1 MLIFSD
7 FDGTIAQND
16 VGDAFF
22 RTFGDW
28 PSCEAAIKRWERNE
42 ISSREVLEIAAAGT
56 SITPER
62 FEAFCAAQPL
72 APGFLEFAE
81 MCRARRW
88 PLIVLSD
95 GLEAYIQHIFLRH
108 NLKLPVYSNRLEFI
122 APDRIRVAFPY
133 WEESCGRCAN
143 CKRQHVERLAQLGQ
157 RRVYIGDGFS
167 DRCGAQ
173 VAEFVFAK
181 GDLSNWC
188 AQQRKSF
195 LPFEDFRN
203 VKDFFEQ
210 EKSFAK

>member
-28 PSCEAAIKRWERNE
+28 PACEAAIKRWERNE
-42 ISSREVLEIAAAGT
+42 ISSRKVLEIAAAGARV
-56 SITPER
+56 TPER

-72 APGFLEFAE
+72 APGFLEFVE
-81 MCRARRW
+81 FCREQRW
-88 PLIVLSD
+88 PLVVLSD
-95 GLEAYIQHIFLRH
+95 GLEAYIQSILQRH
-108 NLKLPVYSNRLEFI
+108 HLALPVYSNHLEFI
-122 APDRIRVAFPY
+122 APDRIQVSFPY

-143 CKRQHVERLAQLGQ
+143 CKRQHVRRLAQKGE

-173 VAEFVFAK
+173 AADFIFAK
-181 GDLSNWC
+181 GDLSKWC
-188 AQQRKSF
+188 AQERKSF
-195 LPFEDFRN
+195 LPFENFIAIR
-203 VKDFFEQ
+203 EHL
-210 EKSFAK
+210 EKTQRFTM